1 MSYVILL
8 ETICHGLLWQH
19 AGVRD
24 VTALLTFAGIHQITA
39 GTPTWPRLGHDAR
52 ATRYAQLDQRS
63 ISPQDIAAD
72 TEIQLAVRDITI
84 TGSTVITA
92 VRLASRRNIP
102 QRAASPAHER
112 QLESF
117 LSMNLFDIGA
127 DQTADG
133 STDSLY
139 EPAQIGQNSQDLLPK
154 RLPSPKYMKN
164 VGVWSGSEPC
174 IAMKVPE
181 THTSPNYY
189 QHQKMRL
196 QIIQSLMP
204 TGRPPEKKTALY
216 TARTIRT
223 QGVNF
228 EAWNPNRENSE
239 CRQQDVTRRSESEDE
254 AQGTL
259 KKIQKLV
266 GVKKGSQSVTE
277 ETRNNTEPG
286 ESTGKGHS
294 PVITCISLTKK
305 AEKKPTRTSTQQSQ
319 QDKDV
324 DTTKTEASWSPG
336 LFQEYWSP
344 MAYSPAWDTSTHTCH
359 RSTAE
364 QVMYNFNFTLPRD
377 TDWEKYEE
385 LFHRLDPYKRE
396 QQDRWITHSVMDLDT
411 PDPLRST
418 SFGIF
423 DRQQPTQVKAE
434 EKAESLPVEVAE
446 VDPSKSGG
454 LGKKMKN
461 ISLTMR
467 KKMGRKYT
475 KALSE
480 EMGEENEAAAGDG
493 VDGVLAKGCN
503 HSSNSVESL
512 FSLHSGQSS
521 SSGVTSGSE
530 GCSNRDSLRLE
541 DDVPYTGQFCG
552 RAKVHTDF
560 VPSPYD
566 TESLKLKV
574 GDVIDIISKPAMGIW
589 SGMLNGKIG
598 SFKFIYVDLL
608 VEESAPEPRIRS
620 HRRSRRPRP
629 KTLQELLE
637 RLNLE
642 EHISSL
648 LLNGYQT
655 VEDLRDLKEQH
666 LVELNVTDPE
676 HRHRLL
682 LAAEYLQDPEYNN
695 QSHGETEEEPKSP
708 SEEVKAE
715 LNDCPRD
722 SGCYIGSD
730 CSDNSKEDTESQP
743 APLSPPATQA

>member
-1 MSYVILL
+1 M
-8 ETICHGLLWQH
+8 
-19 AGVRD
+19 
-24 VTALLTFAGIHQITA
+24 QIKVCDATK
-39 GTPTWPRLGHDAR
+39 TQTKTWK
-52 ATRYAQLDQRS
+52 
-63 ISPQDIAAD
+63 
-72 TEIQLAVRDITI
+72 
-84 TGSTVITA
+84 
-92 VRLASRRNIP
+92 
-102 QRAASPAHER
+102 
-112 QLESF
+112 
-117 LSMNLFDIGA
+117 MNLFCF
-127 DQTADG
+127 TLDG

-139 EPAQIGQNSQDLLPK
+139 EPAQIGQNRQDLLPR
-154 RLPSPKYMKN
+154 RLPSPKPEKN
-164 VGVWSGSEPC
+164 MGVWSGSEPC
-174 IAMKVPE
+174 IAMKLPE
-181 THTSPNYY
+181 THTSKT
-189 QHQKMRL
+189 QESKTL
-196 QIIQSLMP
+196 
-204 TGRPPEKKTALY
+204 EKAKRKSQLLSTSEDETTDHTESDAHWPSTRKKDGLVVKKNHSNAEMVKDHHRSKLTKEKEERVNSEKTVKNPA
-216 TARTIRT
+216 I

-239 CRQQDVTRRSESEDE
+239 CKQKDLTRRSESEDE

-277 ETRNNTEPG
+277 ESRNNTEPG
-286 ESTGKGHS
+286 ESNGKGHS

-305 AEKKPTRTSTQQSQ
+305 AEKKPTRASTQQSQ
-319 QDKDV
+319 QPLQDKDI
-324 DTTKTEASWSPG
+324 DTAQTEGSWSPG

-344 MAYSPAWDTSTHTCH
+344 MAYSPAWDTSMHTCH

-396 QQDRWITHSVMDLDT
+396 QQDRWITHSVMDLDM

-434 EKAESLPVEVAE
+434 EKAESLPVEAAE

-480 EMGEENEAAAGDG
+480 EMGEEGEAGAADV
-493 VDGVLAKGCN
+493 VDGVLAKGCS

-541 DDVPYTGQFCG
+541 EDVPYTGQFCG

-589 SGMLNGKIG
+589 TGMLNGKVG
-598 SFKFIYVDLL
+598 NFKFIYVNML
-608 VEESAPEPRIRS
+608 VEETVPEPRIRS

-682 LAAEYLQDPEYNN
+682 LAAEYLQDAEYNN
-695 QSHGETEEEPKSP
+695 QSHGETDEEPKSP
-708 SEEVKAE
+708 SEQVKAE

-743 APLSPPATQA
+743 PPLSPPATQA

>member
-1 MSYVILL
+1 MLKYGCFGGSATKRLILFR
-8 ETICHGLLWQH
+8 I
-19 AGVRD
+19 
-24 VTALLTFAGIHQITA
+24 
-39 GTPTWPRLGHDAR
+39 
-52 ATRYAQLDQRS
+52 
-63 ISPQDIAAD
+63 
-72 TEIQLAVRDITI
+72 
-84 TGSTVITA
+84 
-92 VRLASRRNIP
+92 NILILCLV
-102 QRAASPAHER
+102 Q
-112 QLESF
+112 
-117 LSMNLFDIGA
+117 
-127 DQTADG
+127 DG

-139 EPAQIGQNSQDLLPK
+139 EPAQIGQNTQDLLPR
-154 RLPSPKYMKN
+154 RLPSPNSVKN
-164 VGVWSGSEPC
+164 ISVWSGSEPC
-174 IAMKVPE
+174 IATKLPE
-181 THTSPNYY
+181 THTSKTQESKILEKAKRKSQLLSTSEDEITDHTDSDAHWPSTRKKDGLVHSKNHSNTETVKDHHRSKLSREEKEERMNSEKTVKNPSV
-189 QHQKMRL
+189 QHWFFY
-196 QIIQSLMP
+196 S
-204 TGRPPEKKTALY
+204 
-216 TARTIRT
+216 

-239 CRQQDVTRRSESEDE
+239 CRQQDLTRRSESEDE
-254 AQGTL
+254 AQGKL

-266 GVKKGSQSVTE
+266 GGKKGGQGATE
-277 ETRNNTEPG
+277 ESRNNTEPG
-286 ESTGKGHS
+286 ESNGKGHS
-294 PVITCISLTKK
+294 PVITCINLTKK
-305 AEKKPTRTSTQQSQ
+305 AEKKHTRASTRQSQ
-319 QDKDV
+319 QPLQDKDT
-324 DTTKTEASWSPG
+324 DAAETEGSWSPG

-344 MAYSPAWDTSTHTCH
+344 MVFSPAWDTSTHTCH

-385 LFHRLDPYKRE
+385 LFHRLDPYKRD
-396 QQDRWITHSVMDLDT
+396 QQDRWITHSVMDLDM

-434 EKAESLPVEVAE
+434 EKVESSPVEAAE

-480 EMGEENEAAAGDG
+480 EMGEENEAAAAKV
-493 VDGVLAKGCN
+493 VDDTLAKDCN

-541 DDVPYTGQFCG
+541 DVPYTGQFCG

-574 GDVIDIISKPAMGIW
+574 GDVIDIISKPSMGIW
-589 SGMLNGKIG
+589 TGMLNGKIG
-598 SFKFIYVDLL
+598 NFKFIYVDML
-608 VEESAPEPRIRS
+608 VEESTPEPRIRS

-642 EHISSL
+642 
-648 LLNGYQT
+648 T

-666 LVELNVTDPE
+666 LIELNVTDPE

-682 LAAEYLQDPEYNN
+682 LAAEYLQDPE
-695 QSHGETEEEPKSP
+695 
-708 SEEVKAE
+708 
-715 LNDCPRD
+715 
-722 SGCYIGSD
+722 
-730 CSDNSKEDTESQP
+730 
-743 APLSPPATQA
+743 

>member
-1 MSYVILL
+1 
-8 ETICHGLLWQH
+8 
-19 AGVRD
+19 
-24 VTALLTFAGIHQITA
+24 
-39 GTPTWPRLGHDAR
+39 
-52 ATRYAQLDQRS
+52 
-63 ISPQDIAAD
+63 
-72 TEIQLAVRDITI
+72 
-84 TGSTVITA
+84 
-92 VRLASRRNIP
+92 
-102 QRAASPAHER
+102 
-112 QLESF
+112 
-117 LSMNLFDIGA
+117 MNLFCF
-127 DQTADG
+127 TLDG

-139 EPAQIGQNSQDLLPK
+139 EPAQIGQNSQDLLPR
-154 RLPSPKYMKN
+154 RLPSPNSVKIM
-164 VGVWSGSEPC
+164 GMWSGSEPC
-174 IAMKVPE
+174 ITMKLPE
-181 THTSPNYY
+181 THTSKTQESKTLEKAKRKSQILPTSEDETTDHAESDAHWPSTRKKDGLVHSNNYLNTEMVKD
-189 QHQKMRL
+189 HRSKLTREEEEERVT
-196 QIIQSLMP
+196 S
-204 TGRPPEKKTALY
+204 EKTSV
-216 TARTIRT
+216 

-228 EAWNPNRENSE
+228 EAWNPNRENSQ
-239 CRQQDVTRRSESEDE
+239 CRQQDLSRRSEGEDE

-266 GVKKGSQSVTE
+266 GVKKGGQSTTE
-277 ETRNNTEPG
+277 EARNNTEPG
-286 ESTGKGHS
+286 ESSGKDHS

-305 AEKKPTRTSTQQSQ
+305 AEKKHTRASTRQSQ
-319 QDKDV
+319 QPLQDKD
-324 DTTKTEASWSPG
+324 DNTETEGSWSPG
-336 LFQEYWSP
+336 LFQEYWST
-344 MAYSPAWDTSTHTCH
+344 MAYSPTWDMSTHTCH
-359 RSTAE
+359 KSTAE

-377 TDWEKYEE
+377 TDWGKYEE

-396 QQDRWITHSVMDLDT
+396 QQERWITHSVMHLDM

-423 DRQQPTQVKAE
+423 DRQQPTHVKAE
-434 EKAESLPVEVAE
+434 EKVESMPVEAAE
-446 VDPSKSGG
+446 VDPCKSGG

-480 EMGEENEAAAGDG
+480 EMGEENDAAAAEV
-493 VDGVLAKGCN
+493 VDGALAKGCN

-512 FSLHSGQSS
+512 FSLHSGQST

-541 DDVPYTGQFCG
+541 EYVPYTGQFCG

-560 VPSPYD
+560 LPSPYD

-589 SGMLNGKIG
+589 TGMLNGKVG
-598 SFKFIYVDLL
+598 SFKFIYVNIL
-608 VEESAPEPRIRS
+608 VEESVPEPRIRS
-620 HRRSRRPRP
+620 HRRSKRPRP

-637 RLNLE
+637 RLHLE

-682 LAAEYLQDPEYNN
+682 LAAESLQDPEYNN
-695 QSHGETEEEPKSP
+695 QSNGETDEEPKSP
-708 SEEVKAE
+708 SDQVKAE
-715 LNDCPRD
+715 LSDCPRD

-730 CSDNSKEDTESQP
+730 CSDNSKEDAESQP